1 MNIVDN
7 RKRGCEFQK
16 LRIGDCFMKGNDLY
30 IAIEDAVIEEDAC
43 DCYDDANV
51 KNALN
56 LENGLLVR
64 FNDLDIVELVDVEIT
79 VS

>member
-1 MNIVDN
+1 MNIIDN
-7 RKRGCEFQK
+7 RKRGCEFRC
-16 LRIGDCFMKGNDLY
+16 LRIGDYFMKENNLY
-30 IAIEDAVIEEDAC
+30 VAIENTVIEEDAC
-43 DCYDDANV
+43 DCYDDADV

-64 FNDLDIVELVDVEIT
+64 FKDFDIVEPVDVEIT